1 MEVLKKEPHIH
12 NKTAALVLEN
22 GEILWGYGLGEK
34 KAAVGELCFNTS
46 QTGYQEALSDPH
58 IQNKS
63 LHLLFHMLEM

>member
-46 QTGYQEALSDPH
+46 QTGYQELSLIH
-58 IQNKS
+58 I
-63 LHLLFHMLEM
+63 

>member
-34 KAAVGELCFNTS
+34 KGAVGELCFNTS
-46 QTGYQEALSDPH
+46 QTGYHD
-58 IQNKS
+58 S
-63 LHLLFHMLEM
+63 LFEKY

>member
-1 MEVLKKEPHIH
+1 MEVLKKDSHIH

-46 QTGYQEALSDPH
+46 QTGYQ
-58 IQNKS
+58 
-63 LHLLFHMLEM
+63 

>member
-34 KAAVGELCFNTS
+34 KAAVGELCFNTCLLY
-46 QTGYQEALSDPH
+46 TSDAAD
-58 IQNKS
+58 
-63 LHLLFHMLEM
+63 ED